1 MGKYRWTTVTLIV
14 GAIGALIVAPLAHA
28 VDPKSNNYRFNESSI
43 GTGGLYDA
51 SSSSYR
57 ANTSTGDVNV
67 GTVSSGNYQIDPGT
81 KTQRDPTLSFTVN
94 SVLIQFGQLTPTQ
107 TLTGTSTFSVSNY
120 TSYGYVVQITGPTP
134 TTGSHSIANMDV
146 TTTPQTGIEQ
156 FGINLVANTAPISF
170 GANPDNG
177 QFGYGSVASNYAVA
191 NKFRYVSGDII
202 AQAPKSSGVTNYT
215 ISYIVNV
222 GPLTAG
228 GQYNANQTLVVTGTY

>member
-1 MGKYRWTTVTLIV
+1 MVRYRWKVVTAII
-14 GAIGALIVAPLAHA
+14 IGAFVIAPLTYAL
-28 VDPKSNNYRFNESSI
+28 DPKSTNFRFDESSI

-51 SSSSYR
+51 SSNNYK
-57 ANTSTGDVNV
+57 ANSSTGDINV
-67 GTVSSGNYQIDPGT
+67 GTTTSGNYQVDAGT

-94 SVLIQFGQLTPTQ
+94 SGLIQFGQLTPTQ

-120 TSYGYVVQITGPTP
+120 TSYGYVVQLTGPTP
-134 TTGSHSIANMDV
+134 TTGNHSIANMDV
-146 TTTPQTGIEQ
+146 AATPQTGIEQ
-156 FGINLVANTAPISF
+156 FGINLVANTAPVSF

-177 QFGYGSVASNYAVA
+177 QFGYGSVMPNYATA
-191 NKFRYVSGDII
+191 NKFRYISGETI
-202 AQAPKSSGVTNYT
+202 AHAPKSSGVTNYT

>member
-1 MGKYRWTTVTLIV
+1 MGKSRWIAIILIAV
-14 GAIGALIVAPLAHA
+14 GAFIVAPFAHA
-28 VDPKSNNYRFNESSI
+28 VDPKSTSYQFNESSI

-51 SSSSYR
+51 SSSSFQ
-57 ANTSTGDVNV
+57 ANSSTGDVNV
-67 GTVSSGNYQIDPGT
+67 GNTSSGSYQIDSGT
-81 KTQRDPTLSFTVN
+81 KTQRDPTLSFSVN
-94 SVLIQFGQLTPTQ
+94 SGLIQFGQLTPTQ

-134 TTGSHSIANMDV
+134 TTGSHSIANMSV
-146 TTTPQTGIEQ
+146 TATPQTGIEQ

-177 QFGYGSVASNYAVA
+177 QFGYGSVMPNYATA

-228 GQYNANQTLVVTGTY
+228 GQYNANQTIIVTGTY

>member
-1 MGKYRWTTVTLIV
+1 MGKYRWIALAVII
-14 GAIGALIVAPLAHA
+14 IGAFIAMPLAHA
-28 VDPKSNNYRFNESSI
+28 VDPKSNSYQFNESSI

-51 SSSSYR
+51 SSASYK

-67 GTVSSGNYQIDPGT
+67 GNTSSGSYQIDPGT

-94 SVLIQFGQLTPTQ
+94 ASLIQFGQLTPTQ

-120 TSYGYVVQITGPTP
+120 TSYGYVVQVTGPTP
-134 TTGSHSIANMDV
+134 STGSYSIDNMAV
-146 TTTPQTGIEQ
+146 TATPQTGIEQ

-177 QFGYGSVASNYAVA
+177 QFGYGSVMPDYATA
-191 NKFRYVSGDII
+191 NKFRYVSGETI

-222 GPLTAG
+222 SPLTAG
-228 GQYNANQTLVVTGTY
+228 GSYSANQTIVVTGTY